1 MATSPTTIGRIF
13 PVVNFSENGHGV
25 TKLYGRLFLMPGLW
39 TLIAIIIF
47 PLFFTIA
54 LSFSNW
60 SVANAGFDWV
70 GGRNWSAMTEN
81 GRFWSSMV
89 RLLPFAFLTVVIQYV
104 LGFAIA
110 MFSWK
115 GIASGRFFRVLW
127 LIPMMTT
134 PVVMSVVWK
143 SIFQETVGPVNFV
156 LTALGVSPI
165 AWLSSTTPAMF
176 AIIVAEVWQ
185 WTPFMFLLLLAGLLS
200 LPKEPFL
207 AASIDGAGPVRTFFK
222 VTLPMMAPVSIGAII
237 IRLIEASKI
246 FDTIYAM
253 TIGGPGS
260 STESPSY
267 YIYITGLR
275 NFDLANGATLSL
287 TYLIFFIIVLTVIAQ
302 VLGRLA
308 KPKGS

>member
-1 MATSPTTIGRIF
+1 M
-13 PVVNFSENGHGV
+13 N
-25 TKLYGRLFLMPGLW
+25 KLYGRLFLAPGLI

-47 PLFFTIA
+47 PLLFTIA

-60 SVANAGFDWV
+60 SVANSGFDWV
-70 GGRNWSAMTEN
+70 GGRNWGAMAEN
-81 GRFWSSMV
+81 ERFWAAMG
-89 RLLPFAFLTVVIQYV
+89 RLIPLSFLTVVIQYL

-110 MFSWK
+110 LMAWN

-143 SIFQETVGPVNFV
+143 SIFNETTGPVNDI
-156 LTALGVSPI
+156 LEKLGMEPI
-165 AWLSSTTPAMF
+165 AWLSTTTPALVAIMF
-176 AIIVAEVWQ
+176 AEIWQ

-207 AASIDGAGPVRTFFK
+207 AAAIDGAGPIRTFFK

-246 FDTIYAM
+246 FDTVYAM
-253 TIGGPGS
+253 SNGGPGS
-260 STESPSY
+260 STETPTY
-267 YIYITGLR
+267 YIYLTGLR

-287 TYLIFFIIVLTVIAQ
+287 TYLIVFIALLTIIGQ
-302 VLGRLA
+302 VLARLSR
-308 KPKGS
+308 PKGV

>member
-1 MATSPTTIGRIF
+1 M
-13 PVVNFSENGHGV
+13 N
-25 TKLYGRLFLMPGLW
+25 KLYGRLFLLPGLL
-39 TLIAIIIF
+39 TLVAIIIF

-54 LSFSNW
+54 LSFSSW
-60 SVANAGFDWV
+60 SVANAGLDWV
-70 GGRNWSAMTEN
+70 GGRNWSAMVGNE
-81 GRFWSSMV
+81 RFWSSMM
-89 RLLPFAFLTVVIQYV
+89 RLLPLAFLTVLIQYV
-104 LGFAIA
+104 LGFIIA
-110 MFSWK
+110 MFAWK
-115 GIASGRFFRVLW
+115 GVAAGRFFRVLW

-143 SIFQETVGPVNFV
+143 SIFNETVGPVNHV
-156 LTALGVSPI
+156 IEALGVSPI

-207 AASIDGAGPVRTFFK
+207 AASIDGAGPIRTFFK

-253 TIGGPGS
+253 TSGGPGS
-260 STESPSY
+260 GTETPSY
-267 YIYITGLR
+267 YIYIVGLR

-287 TYLIFFIIVLTVIAQ
+287 TYLITFIVLLTVIAQ
-302 VLGRLA
+302 VLSRLS
-308 KPKGS
+308 KPKGV

>member
-1 MATSPTTIGRIF
+1 
-13 PVVNFSENGHGV
+13 VN
-25 TKLYGRLFLMPGLW
+25 KLYGRLFLMPGLL
-39 TLIAIIIF
+39 TLVAIIIF
-47 PLFFTIA
+47 PLLFTIA

-60 SVANAGFDWV
+60 SVANAGLDWV
-70 GGRNWSAMTEN
+70 GGRNWSAMTDN
-81 GRFWSSMV
+81 ARFWTSMT
-89 RLLPFAFLTVVIQYV
+89 RLLPLAFLTVVIQYV

-110 MFSWK
+110 MISWR

-143 SIFQETVGPVNFV
+143 SIFNETTGPVNHI
-156 LTALGVSPI
+156 LMGLGVSPI

-185 WTPFMFLLLLAGLLS
+185 WTPFMFLLMLAGLLS

-207 AASIDGAGPVRTFFK
+207 AAAIDGAGPVRAFFK

-246 FDTIYAM
+246 FDTVYAM
-253 TIGGPGS
+253 TSGGPGS
-260 STESPSY
+260 STETPSY
-267 YIYITGLR
+267 YIYIIGLR

-287 TYLIFFIIVLTVIAQ
+287 TYLIFFIVLLTVIAQ

-308 KPKGS
+308 KPKGV